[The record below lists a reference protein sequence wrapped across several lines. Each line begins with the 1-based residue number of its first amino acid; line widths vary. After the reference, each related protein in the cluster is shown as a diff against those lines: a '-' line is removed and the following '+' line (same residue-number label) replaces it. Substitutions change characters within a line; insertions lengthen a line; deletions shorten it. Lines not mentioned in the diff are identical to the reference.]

1 MAVTNRHL
9 VDQLHG
15 WRSNVRELERM
26 ATDSPLRI
34 KYLPR
39 NQARV
44 ANVESQLRQRGVPIP
59 GGR

>member
-1 MAVTNRHL
+1 MAVTNTHL
-9 VDQLHG
+9 LKQLQG

-39 NQARV
+39 NRARV
-44 ANVESQLRQRGVPIP
+44 AVVETQLRERGVPIP
-59 GGR
+59 